1 MEHELS
7 IYRLCHKAAPKEV
20 EVGEVEAVEVEEVEV
35 EVEVG
40 EAEAAEAEEGALS
53 EEVVEE
59 VVAVVPAAFSHTAL
73 LNLTVK
79 AVVVEA

>member
-59 VVAVVPAAFSHTAL
+59 WWRWFRL
-73 LNLTVK
+73 LFPILLCSI
-79 AVVVEA
+79 

>member
-20 EVGEVEAVEVEEVEV
+20 EVGEVEVEAVEVEEVEV

-53 EEVVEE
+53 EEVVE
-59 VVAVVPAAFSHTAL
+59 VVVVRKRYLKQAAFIP
-73 LNLTVK
+73 NLSSLK
-79 AVVVEA
+79 LMQ